1 MKITVGEIIIWSFA
15 EFVGWLT
22 HKEMNSLLILWR
34 ESKNQQKSQLGWR
47 VIEWNKYFIP
57 KQNMT

>member
-34 ESKNQQKSQLGWR
+34 ESKNQQKS
-47 VIEWNKYFIP
+47 
-57 KQNMT
+57 